1 MQETEELSRELE
13 SVDNRQRILE
23 AAINAFGEHGYEGA
37 STNQICTAAGISKG
51 LLFHYFKSK
60 ENLFMAVL
68 EHCMNEFVRSLQSA
82 RLEQST
88 SLADLAAFYR
98 QQADFFSRHPGYYRI
113 LTQVPSG
120 QSAALDEFVARAK
133 ESFSNKL
140 SLGLRLYLSRSPVR
154 PGVDREVALEMIT
167 GIVMRLQE
175 KYISAVSRQEFPGE
189 EVMRLMEK
197 DFLSAV
203 DIISHGILQPGETPS
218 VEKAADTEAGAEA
231 VWVQAAERV

>member
-1 MQETEELSRELE
+1 MQETEELSREQE
-13 SVDNRQRILE
+13 SIDNRQRILR
-23 AAINAFGEHGYEGA
+23 AAIAAFGEHGYEGA

-68 EHCMNEFVRSLQSA
+68 EHCLNEFVRSLQSVQLKRNA
-82 RLEQST
+82 
-88 SLADLAAFYR
+88 SLTALTAFYQ
-98 QQADFFSRHPGYYRI
+98 QQASFFSSHPGYYRI

-120 QSAALDEFVARAK
+120 QSEALDAFVAREK
-133 ESFSNKL
+133 ESFSRAL

-175 KYISAVSRQEFPGE
+175 KYISAVSHQEFPGE

-203 DIISHGILQPGETPS
+203 DIISYGILQPGEAPPDEET
-218 VEKAADTEAGAEA
+218 ADTESEAEA
-231 VWVQAAERV
+231 AWVRAAERV